1 MDESPH
7 LAHNPG
13 TAVSEQGVGVPTR
26 FQVNSPRVMHETIEG
41 EVMVIDLATG
51 SYYSLRH
58 SGAVVWQGIER
69 SATDADI
76 ARELAQRYDAS
87 PDDVSSAVS
96 SLLGE
101 LEAEGLVER
110 VEDVEQSATIE
121 IAEERA
127 GGGRE
132 PFDAP
137 VLEKHTDMQDL
148 ILLDPVHEVDAQGW
162 PHPAPPQ
169 DSARR

>member
-1 MDESPH
+1 
-7 LAHNPG
+7 
-13 TAVSEQGVGVPTR
+13 
-26 FQVNSPRVMHETIEG
+26 MHETIEG

-51 SYYSLRH
+51 SYYSLRD

-69 SATDADI
+69 SATDAGI
-76 ARELAQRYDAS
+76 AWELAHRYDAS

-110 VEDVEQSATIE
+110 VEDVEDPATSE
-121 IAEERA
+121 IAEARA

-148 ILLDPVHEVDAQGW
+148 ILLDPVHEVDARGW
-162 PHPAPPQ
+162 PHPAPQ
-169 DSARR
+169 DAERR